1 MLPNA
6 LIFHSRSFKKFIVF
20 VDSKPLEKVIPNT
33 LHHSQATF
41 GSGNPSQKVDIT
53 CQPLPDSGQS
63 QIMCFFDISRNFLT
77 IFNFERSI
85 NDPSL
90 RDAMFTIL
98 SAMFTILSRDLTGRP
113 PDLLR
118 RLSAIGKMLAQ
129 FLSVDNSPDL
139 TKWPTQIE
147 KVTKIQ

>member
-1 MLPNA
+1 MKFFFEGCFVLPNA

-63 QIMCFFDISRNFLT
+63 QIMRFFGSF
-77 IFNFERSI
+77 
-85 NDPSL
+85 
-90 RDAMFTIL
+90 
-98 SAMFTILSRDLTGRP
+98 
-113 PDLLR
+113 
-118 RLSAIGKMLAQ
+118 
-129 FLSVDNSPDL
+129 
-139 TKWPTQIE
+139 
-147 KVTKIQ
+147 

>member
-63 QIMCFFDISRNFLT
+63 QIMGLFGIFVNILMTSFL
-77 IFNFERSI
+77 ERFCHDQRTS
-85 NDPSL
+85 
-90 RDAMFTIL
+90 
-98 SAMFTILSRDLTGRP
+98 
-113 PDLLR
+113 
-118 RLSAIGKMLAQ
+118 
-129 FLSVDNSPDL
+129 
-139 TKWPTQIE
+139 TKHC
-147 KVTKIQ
+147 